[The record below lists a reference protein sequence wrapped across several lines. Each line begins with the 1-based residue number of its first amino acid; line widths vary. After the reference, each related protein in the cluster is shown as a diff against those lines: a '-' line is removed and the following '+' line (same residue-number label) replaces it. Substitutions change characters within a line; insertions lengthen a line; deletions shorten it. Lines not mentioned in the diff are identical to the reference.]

1 LETKSYTGEIGSGL
15 MRELRMLGCELR
27 LTPKTKPTL
36 PSTKAVNKLADI
48 PRPLRDLIGTPRLN
62 AGLQSKNV
70 SRK

>member
-1 LETKSYTGEIGSGL
+1 
-15 MRELRMLGCELR
+15 
-27 LTPKTKPTL
+27 
-36 PSTKAVNKLADI
+36 LADI